1 MEKREILAY
10 AITHAPKGVK
20 GGPYE
25 GAGARAQT
33 VPKLVLAYRYENAA
47 NAHPDAAW
55 LRYRG
60 CTVRVIRIVRKAQFE
75 VGAAKESAAFERET
89 WREASAVEVLR
100 ELVRWDDA
108 PSEGQLEP
116 TIHRAR
122 RVLAASGPDPSEVVR
137 AAMRETEAEEAHVR
151 VVGEPRDVRLA
162 AVRAVGAAQQAR
174 ASAVDAYRKAGGK

>member
-1 MEKREILAY
+1 MEEKEIVAY
-10 AITHAPKGVK
+10 AITHAPNGVK

-25 GAGARAQT
+25 AIGQAGAQVPTLHEAVRWQSAPLPQTLRAIRK
-33 VPKLVLAYRYENAA
+33 VRPYA
-47 NAHPDAAW
+47 
-55 LRYRG
+55 
-60 CTVRVIRIVRKAQFE
+60 RVIRIVRKARLE
-75 VGAAKESAAFERET
+75 VGAAKESAAFETET